1 MKKIDLRKPEKGFLE
16 IISRVIRG
24 GGVILYPTDTV
35 YGLGCDPFNKNAL
48 EKIFLLK
55 GRSSEKGVLLLIPSA
70 EWLPGIVADL
80 NSEQEEL
87 CRAWW
92 PGPVTCLF
100 KARHELPGSLTGGG
114 GKIGVRIPDN
124 RFLIDCMN
132 SIPGPLVSTS
142 ANLSG
147 EAPVTAFAEVNHG
160 IIAGV
165 DLGIDDGA
173 SSLEKRKPSSVVDLS
188 GAIPLV
194 VREGEGIGRI
204 RKTLGTG
211 K

>member
-16 IISRVIRG
+16 TISRVIRG

-35 YGLGCDPFNKNAL
+35 YGLGCDPLNMKAL
-48 EKIFLLK
+48 EKLFFLK
-55 GRSSEKGVLLLIPSA
+55 GRSSEKGVLLLVPSA
-70 EWLPGIVADL
+70 EWLPGIVSGL
-80 NSEQEEL
+80 NPEQEAL

-92 PGPVTCLF
+92 PGPITCLF
-100 KARHELPGSLTGGG
+100 KARLELPGSLTGGN

-147 EAPVTAFAEVNHG
+147 EAPVTAFSEVNHG
-160 IIAGV
+160 IVSGV

-173 SSLEKRKPSSVVDLS
+173 SSLENRKPSSVVDLS
-188 GAIPLV
+188 GDIPLI
-194 VREGEGIGRI
+194 VREGEGIERI
-204 RKTLGTG
+204 RKTLGIV